1 MVLVDTS
8 KVVTPF
14 RNKNFKGDEKE
25 TVDKPIPTQV
35 QMTKPGGDANDSD
48 ILAMGD
54 NDMPESES
62 EALDSSLQDQRL
74 PIKQVPLD
82 ASTKSDGR
90 DGPFNDLISEINL
103 SQDPELRLESLILE
117 S

>member
-1 MVLVDTS
+1 
-8 KVVTPF
+8 
-14 RNKNFKGDEKE
+14 
-25 TVDKPIPTQV
+25 
-35 QMTKPGGDANDSD
+35 MTKPGGDGNDSD

-54 NDMPESES
+54 DDMPESES

-82 ASTKSDGR
+82 AETKNDGR

-103 SQDPELRLESLILE
+103 SQDPELRLESLIL
-117 S
+117 